1 MMSHQPHLLTALL
14 RDVSRSFYLTLR
26 VLPAEVRT
34 QISIAYLLARTS
46 DTIADTDLLP
56 AEKRLIALEQFR
68 ARLDRESGTIDL
80 GELAGK
86 QSLQAERVLLSRIEE
101 TLSIFTA
108 LATAD
113 ELLIREVLRTII
125 AGQSADVR
133 RFGIAG
139 DKIAALQSEEELH
152 TYTHQVAG
160 CVGEFWTKMCRAHVF
175 PEAPIDDSQQLADG
189 RRFGQGLQ
197 LINILRD
204 LPRDLR
210 AGRCYLPQDRLGAI
224 GLKPEDLLTPENV
237 TRLRPLFDEYLRLAE
252 SHLQAGWDYTNRIP
266 YGHCR
271 LKLACAWPALIGLK
285 TIRLLEANN
294 PIDPRIRLKVS
305 RCYVWGIIGASLLS
319 YPAPPLWKKL
329 FAAR

>member
-1 MMSHQPHLLTALL
+1 MSNQPQLLTTLL

-26 VLPAEVRT
+26 VLPEAVRT

-56 AEKRLIALEQFR
+56 AEKRLEALGRFW
-68 ARLDRESGTIDL
+68 ARIEGESGTIDL

-86 QSLQAERVLLSRIEE
+86 QSLRAERVLLSRIEE
-101 TLSIFTA
+101 TLLL
-108 LATAD
+108 LATLD
-113 ELLIREVLRTII
+113 PSDQSQIRDVLRTII

-133 RFGIAG
+133 RFGAAT
-139 DKIAALQSEEELH
+139 DKIIALQSDAELQE
-152 TYTHQVAG
+152 YTFQVAG
-160 CVGEFWTKMCRAHVF
+160 CVGEFWTRMCRAHVF
-175 PEAPIDDSQQLADG
+175 PNAPIDDPLQLVDG

-224 GLKPEDLLTPENV
+224 GLKPEDLLLPENAP
-237 TRLRPLFDEYLRLAE
+237 RLRPLFDEYLRLAE
-252 SHLQAGWDYTNRIP
+252 SHLQAGWEYTNRIP
-266 YGHCR
+266 SSHCR
-271 LKLACAWPALIGLK
+271 TRLACAWPALIGLK
-285 TIRLLEANN
+285 TITLLETKN

-305 RCYVWGIIGASLLS
+305 RTYLWGIVFATLVW
-319 YPAPPLWKKL
+319 YPAPPLWRKL
-329 FAAR
+329 FAVR